1 MYNLHKIKIHYLY
14 TFAYA
19 RIDFCH
25 ILAEFGRGVNCK
37 FCVVFYSLQIDEYG
51 KPIVLKNSDGD
62 HTTPSVVMIESA
74 DNIIVGTEAKRTI
87 EIEPDKTIQ
96 FIKRKMG
103 KEKDTVKLNGIEY
116 HAPEISSMIL
126 KKIVKDANDELKQTG
141 VIKDGEEI
149 KDVVITCPAYF
160 GMNERQATKTAGEL
174 AGLNVLNIINEP
186 TAAAISY
193 GVSGGDKNETVLVYD
208 LGGGTF
214 DITVMNI
221 AGGNISVVCTGGDD
235 QLGGKDWDECLM
247 EYIEERYE
255 EENGEDLSEDP
266 ETVAA
271 LYVDVETW
279 KKALTS
285 REKVNVSVNGPAGRF
300 REELT
305 REKYEELTRDLLN
318 RTKNLLDDILATS
331 AAQGYPM
338 ASIDKVLLV
347 GGSSRMPQVA
357 AMIQGD
363 YGITP
368 VLSDPDEAVAKGA
381 AIYAGNEKAYNDF
394 IQSEAA
400 KAGKTVEEIKEDN
413 LVSGEIDKKF
423 AVSMGAGNSGG
434 VKLKI
439 TNVLSRTYGLST
451 YVDDAMKQLMIR
463 NMLMTNEK
471 LPATSTRSFYTVS
484 NNQTALDI
492 EIYESRSSD
501 EIIDID
507 DRKPITNIHMAFAG
521 PVSRN
526 TEVIIT
532 FALDNSGLLHI
543 VAEEQQY
550 HSRLETTFQLS
561 NQMTDEEM
569 HSASVRMASA
579 TIE

>member
-1 MYNLHKIKIHYLY
+1 MSYV
-14 TFAYA
+14 FG
-19 RIDFCH
+19 ID
-25 ILAEFGRGVNCK
+25 LGTT
-37 FCVVFYSLQIDEYG
+37 YSCISYVDEYG
-51 KPIVLKNSDGD
+51 KPVVLKNSDGD
-62 HTTPSVVMIESA
+62 HTTPSVVMVESA
-74 DNIIVGTEAKRTI
+74 DNIIVGMEAKRTI
-87 EIEPDKTIQ
+87 EVEPDKTVQ

-103 KEKDTVKLNGIEY
+103 KEKDIVKLNGIEY

-247 EYIEERYE
+247 EYVEERYE

-285 REKVNVSVNGPAGRF
+285 REKVNISVNGPAGRF

-318 RTKNLLDDILATS
+318 RTKNLLDDVLATS
-331 AAQGYPM
+331 AAQGYPI
-338 ASIDKVLLV
+338 SRIDKVLLV

-357 AMIQGD
+357 AMIQKD

-381 AIYAGNEKAYNDF
+381 AVYAGNEKAYNDF
-394 IQSEAA
+394 VQSEAE
-400 KAGKTVEEIKEDN
+400 KSGKTVEEIKEDN
-413 LVSGEIDKKF
+413 LISGEIDKKF
-423 AVSMGAGNSGG
+423 AISTAAGGTSG
-434 VKLKI
+434 VKLSI
-439 TNVLSRTYGLST
+439 TNVLSRTYGVGT
-451 YVDDAMKQLMIR
+451 YNPAMNRDEIT
-463 NMLMTNEK
+463 NMLKINSK
-471 LPATSTRSFYTVS
+471 LPATTTKEFSTVQD
-484 NNQTALDI
+484 NQAGVVIDV
-492 EIYESRSSD
+492 YESRSTED
-501 EIIDID
+501 EIEIDGKTPLTSVEMKFV
-507 DRKPITNIHMAFAG
+507 R
-521 PVSRN
+521 PVPGG
-526 TEVIIT
+526 TGVIMT
-532 FALDNSGLLHI
+532 FSLDNSGILHI
-543 VAEEQQY
+543 MAEEQQN
-550 HSRLETTFQLS
+550 HSRLDTTFQLS

-569 HSASVRMASA
+569 RSASVRMASA